1 LDAVRLATED
11 EAVHE
16 RILREVLF
24 ATSEMDLRQ
33 SPPAMAQRIHRRIRE
48 LTGKEDPY
56 REAKA
61 HQNRTALEFYERFS
75 REVASA
81 ANGLEM
87 AVRLAIAGNV
97 IDLGV
102 KSHLDESQ
110 IRAAIEDC
118 LTDPLEGDI
127 DQFAQ
132 AVAGATRILYLTD
145 NAGEIVLDRLLIERL
160 PRDRVTVAVKGT
172 PVINDATWAD
182 AETAGITKLVTVIDN
197 GSDAPGTILEDC
209 SSAFRRRFAEA
220 DLIIAKGQGNYE
232 TLREASA
239 PLYFLLRVKC
249 PVLARD
255 LGCPVGRLVLRPSSS
270 FPHSDS
276 KPKQVEPAKLFNP
289 KEPIMKIVVTASGPT
304 LDAAIDPRFARCS
317 YFLLVDS
324 ETDTFE
330 ALENTGEAES
340 GAGIKAAQLLAS
352 KDAGVVLTGNCGP
365 NAFRTL
371 SAAGIPVVLGCAGVV
386 REVIERYKTGQ
397 LQPASEPDVPAHSG
411 APGAVASQPS
421 PSSPPL
427 PPLAPPPSS
436 PQHVPVQPEPPVAAA
451 GGPAQSVGQDPPL
464 GQGGGRGWGG
474 GQSRGMGGGRG
485 MGHGRGMGRGGRG
498 MGRGRGRG

>member
-1 LDAVRLATED
+1 MRVLLLKGIPKPVRTYFDCIPCIVRQTLDAARLATED

-16 RILREVLF
+16 CILREVLV

-33 SPPAMAQRIHRRIRE
+33 SPPVMAQRIHRRIRE

-56 REAKA
+56 REAKE
-61 HQNRTALEFYERFS
+61 HQNRTALEFYDRFS
-75 REVASA
+75 REVAGA

-110 IRAAIEDC
+110 ILAAIEDC
-118 LTDPLEGDI
+118 LTDPLDGDI

-160 PRDRVTVAVKGT
+160 PRDRVTVAVKGA
-172 PVINDATWAD
+172 PVINDATRAD
-182 AETAGITKLVTVIDN
+182 AEIAGITSLVNVIDN

-209 SSAFRRRFAEA
+209 NGVFRRHFAHA

-255 LGCPVGRLVLRPSSS
+255 LGCPEGRLVLRPSSS
-270 FPHSDS
+270 FPHSNS
-276 KPKQVEPAKLFNP
+276 KPKQA
-289 KEPIMKIVVTASGPT
+289 
-304 LDAAIDPRFARCS
+304 
-317 YFLLVDS
+317 
-324 ETDTFE
+324 
-330 ALENTGEAES
+330 
-340 GAGIKAAQLLAS
+340 
-352 KDAGVVLTGNCGP
+352 
-365 NAFRTL
+365 
-371 SAAGIPVVLGCAGVV
+371 
-386 REVIERYKTGQ
+386 
-397 LQPASEPDVPAHSG
+397 QPA
-411 APGAVASQPS
+411 
-421 PSSPPL
+421 
-427 PPLAPPPSS
+427 
-436 PQHVPVQPEPPVAAA
+436 
-451 GGPAQSVGQDPPL
+451 
-464 GQGGGRGWGG
+464 
-474 GQSRGMGGGRG
+474 
-485 MGHGRGMGRGGRG
+485 
-498 MGRGRGRG
+498 